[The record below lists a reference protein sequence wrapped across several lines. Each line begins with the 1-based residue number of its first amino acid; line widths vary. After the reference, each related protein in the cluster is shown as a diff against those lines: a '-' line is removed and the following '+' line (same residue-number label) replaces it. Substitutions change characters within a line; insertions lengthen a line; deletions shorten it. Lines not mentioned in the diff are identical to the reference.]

1 MKILVSVRHKIQ
13 TIALGSRDNMSLNL
27 EQFAAMVG
35 RDLKFDVAGVGHQTN
50 RHSDMKFLQATLIAA
65 LLFAAN
71 AASAKCTPFIALSY
85 HGGLDTKFNE
95 THPGIKCDLDENQSW
110 SLLRNSYNEPS
121 LVYTYQKDKWG
132 DFGYMLGAAFGY
144 KDTIL
149 KTGTR
154 LVPRPS
160 AGITYKPN
168 KHMMFYGAPTGFRG
182 DYIIGVELSLF

>member
-35 RDLKFDVAGVGHQTN
+35 RDLKFDVARVGHQTN

-95 THPGIKCDLDENQSW
+95 THPGIK
-110 SLLRNSYNEPS
+110 SYNEPS